1 VRAAGAVLPRPR
13 ADPVDH
19 ADHADHDAPRRRTTM
34 QDLVNQIAAALRG
47 MWKFRWPGL
56 IAAWIVAVL
65 AVVVVWRI
73 PDQYEATAR
82 IYVDTDSILKP
93 LMSGLAVQANVEQQ
107 ISMLSRTLIS
117 RPNLEKLIRMADLDL
132 KNQSK
137 ADQEALVERLQKD
150 IKLQA
155 AGGLNLYS
163 MSYRDT
169 EPEKAKRVMQSLV
182 SIFVESGLGAS
193 RKDTDSAKTFL
204 AEQIKQFEAKLEESE
219 ARMKEFRLRNIEA
232 SGADGRDAATR
243 VAELTQQFQQAQ
255 LLLREAENARD
266 AAKKQIEDE
275 KVNGNIAASA
285 ALMQDPGVT
294 VATPDLDA
302 RIEAL
307 KRNLDLLLQRFTEQ
321 HPDVVTTRRLVKDLE
336 DQRRREVAELQR
348 AANARPAQTGGNQT
362 ASLALQELNRIL
374 ATSEIQVAAL
384 RARVNEY
391 GGRLAMARSSLKTAP
406 QLEAEAAQL
415 NRDYEVTKKNYQ
427 DLVARRQAAVMS
439 GELDVASGVADFR
452 LIDPP
457 RVSPKAVAPNRL
469 VLFPLAFLVAL
480 CAGAAFAF
488 AASQL
493 RPTFGHPDDMRA
505 GTGLPLLGVVSAVV
519 SDVERRRER
528 ASMFRFVAAFGS
540 LVGLFAAGMIALVA
554 LNRYGA

>member
-1 VRAAGAVLPRPR
+1 
-13 ADPVDH
+13 
-19 ADHADHDAPRRRTTM
+19 M
-34 QDLVNQIAAALRG
+34 QDLVNQIAAVLRG

-243 VAELTQQFQQAQ
+243 VAELTQQVQQAQ

-266 AAKKQIEDE
+266 AAKKQLAEE
-275 KVNGNIAASA
+275 SGQTQNLAMRS
-285 ALMQDPGVT
+285 LLQESEMS
-294 VATPDLDA
+294 VATPEIDA
-302 RIEAL
+302 RIEL
-307 KRNLDLLLQRFTEQ
+307 QKRNLDGLLQRYTDQ
-321 HPDVVTTRRLVKDLE
+321 HPDVVQTRRLLADLE
-336 DQRRREVAELQR
+336 AQKAREVAELR
-348 AANARPAQTGGNQT
+348 KSAIARVASTGPGAGPA
-362 ASLALQELNRIL
+362 ASLAQQELQRMV
-374 ATSEIQVAAL
+374 AASEVQVAAL

-391 GGRLAMARSSLKTAP
+391 GGRLAMARNSLKTAP